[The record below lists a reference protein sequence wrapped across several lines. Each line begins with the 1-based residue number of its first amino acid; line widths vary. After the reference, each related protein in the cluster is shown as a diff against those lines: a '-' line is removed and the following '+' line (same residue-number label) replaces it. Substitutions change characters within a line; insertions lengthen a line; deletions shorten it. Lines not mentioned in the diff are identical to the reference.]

1 MVRRRLWPILGA
13 PPLRRPSSAV
23 PPRQA
28 INSLL
33 SSRDSIAMHVDERR
47 AQIEDLERRQAE
59 QGDTTDGDGARMT
72 AE

>member
-1 MVRRRLWPILGA
+1 
-13 PPLRRPSSAV
+13 
-23 PPRQA
+23 
-28 INSLL
+28 
-33 SSRDSIAMHVDERR
+33 MHVDELR